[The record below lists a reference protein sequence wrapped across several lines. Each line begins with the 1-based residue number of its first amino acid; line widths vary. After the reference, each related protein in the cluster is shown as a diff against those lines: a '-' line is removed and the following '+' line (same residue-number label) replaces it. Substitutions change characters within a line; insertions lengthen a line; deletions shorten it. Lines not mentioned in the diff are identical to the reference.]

1 MRRWVLWWKRIGGDR
16 VPWTVEGVVSSVY
29 LAPRHRVALSGK
41 GEGVKLGI
49 NGGPLL
55 AVCCGG
61 PFPELCVV
69 VQPRGVPKLFCCLD
83 LICY

>member
-1 MRRWVLWWKRIGGDR
+1 M
-16 VPWTVEGVVSSVY
+16 GVVGEEDQWGWGTVDNRRCGF
-29 LAPRHRVALSGK
+29 LHLPGILGTPRHGVALSGK
-41 GEGVKLGI
+41 GKGVQLGV

-69 VQPRGVPKLFCCLD
+69 VQPRGVPELFYCL
-83 LICY
+83 YHK